1 MSLLVNWLESLH
13 KDTVVSSKCTRIR
26 NRKSTCSYC
35 MEQCNYDAISL
46 KDQLV
51 CINTNRC
58 TMCGECIIACPL
70 SAIEGLVSSRTFD
83 KGSLI
88 FDGSYLPTIKEL
100 LIYKKRGLA
109 SIQDYNNQINQ
120 EWSSLLD
127 KANEQLTLLNESHI
141 DVAKKESNDKL
152 SRRAFLNSFQ
162 NSGKKFAKSIAPAA
176 WKIEMDDWKLQK
188 YYPDIQFYKVDLD
201 KKKCTLCQACFSLCI
216 EAVFTLSEGLL
227 QIQNEKCVNCTS
239 CMDVCTE
246 EAINIIPE
254 VKRKEERIE
263 SFYIKKCPECRRNFI
278 TFQLD
283 RIQCS
288 ICLDRDPEWLSPH

>member
-1 MSLLVNWLESLH
+1 
-13 KDTVVSSKCTRIR
+13 
-26 NRKSTCSYC
+26 

-46 KDQLV
+46 KDHLIL
-51 CINTNRC
+51 INTNRC

-88 FDGSYLPTIKEL
+88 FDDTYLPSIKEL

-109 SIQDYNNQINQ
+109 SIQDHNNQINQ
-120 EWSSLLD
+120 EWNLLLD
-127 KANEQLTLLNESHI
+127 KVNEQLALLNESPI
-141 DVAKKESNDKL
+141 DVVKINSNEKL

-162 NSGKKFAKSIAPAA
+162 NNGKRFAKGIAPAA

-188 YYPDIQFYKVDLD
+188 YYPEIQFYKVDLD

-216 EAVFTLSEGLL
+216 EAVFTLKEGFL

-246 EAINIIPE
+246 EAIKIKPE
-254 VKRKEERIE
+254 LKKKEERIE
-263 SFYIKKCPECRRNFI
+263 PFYIKKCPECLHNFI
-278 TFQLD
+278 TFQSD
-283 RIQCS
+283 TIHCP
-288 ICLDRDPEWLSPH
+288 ICINRNPDWLSPY